1 MVADDDEDDFESI
14 IEIVY
19 NEVMQ
24 HPSIKFDELV
34 ADHLKLETHY
44 LVNPRILLNI
54 FCDIYMLVRK

>member
-24 HPSIKFDELV
+24 HPSIKFDESV

-44 LVNPRILLNI
+44 LVNLRILLNI
-54 FCDIYMLVRK
+54 FCDIYMPVRK

>member
-34 ADHLKLETHY
+34 ADHLKLEKHY
-44 LVNPRILLNI
+44 LVNLRVLLNI
-54 FCDIYMLVRK
+54 FSDIYMLGRK